1 MATSLNLI
9 TKANE
14 IQSKLPCP
22 EYMLGKGLL
31 QPANNTNSGPR
42 KIMQGIQKEQ
52 AIQLCH
58 AETPILMTGYENRF
72 GEMSSNFVEADSSY
86 MVCTK
91 VYMNPMHYWLIVRD
105 LDRDFI
111 HCFERVSYDY
121 ITEIYGYNMDT
132 SLFDSLSPGSMI
144 PKGSVI
150 YKPASFDPA
159 LNKCD
164 GLNITTAYMA
174 VGLATEDPIIISE
187 SAAKKFASPMFSKV
201 HLIINDNDIPLNLYG
216 DYNYYK
222 SFPDIG
228 EEVKDK
234 LLCAVRRE
242 RKDDEALYCQ
252 SVQHLKE
259 LMPSDATYITEGTVV
274 DINVHC
280 NKPENLDIIYNTQIA
295 YYYKK
300 KLEFCSEFISAV
312 DKELA
317 ENPKLKM
324 TYDLSK
330 MYDTAKKILDGNLYI
345 IDKVFN
351 NIVVDIVVKK
361 NAPLEVGDKITDRY
375 GGKGVISKI
384 FPDDA
389 MPAYYRN
396 GELKHVEA
404 IYNSSTMVNRENPG
418 QSFETELIFVG
429 EKIVERIASILQTAH
444 KSEFYDDL
452 EKAVKESEALIYK
465 YYSILS
471 PKQAEDYLSMINSLP
486 KDERMQYLDCVVDSG
501 DIYIVIPPISG
512 ELGLDK
518 LEELYKA
525 FPWVEADYLIVPQRD
540 SNGNCR
546 KIHSRRPI
554 ITGKKYIYRLK
565 QVSEEKFS
573 AVSLSSTNLRG
584 ENTKTKANKQHRVAF
599 PNTPVR
605 IGNMETGNLLE
616 AKGSP
621 GVLTLTMML
630 LSNSPV
636 YRRDAAQLMLGDPFN
651 PTVKFE
657 KNAVRAVNRSAEI
670 VKVYLKQIGLAL
682 DTRIAP
688 NKKISPIL
696 VTPIEIMPH
705 LKEESKLIEP
715 FTKLPFYLDYKTMR
729 NLGEEYLKNGKY
741 AQKDILNI
749 VNERGDYISP
759 ALENAIDRVVELSKK
774 CDSLN
779 DLVDLLK
786 HEPDKEPKKKW
797 VVYSMPIE
805 IMPGGLPCQDKS
817 TKF

>member
-1 MATSLNLI
+1 MATSLDLI

-14 IQSKLPCP
+14 IQAKLPYP

-52 AIQLCH
+52 AIQVCH

-72 GEMSSNFVEADSSY
+72 GEMSSNFITADSSY
-86 MVCTK
+86 MVVAK
-91 VYMNPMHYWLIVRD
+91 VYINPIHYWVIVQD
-105 LDRDFI
+105 LDRDHL
-111 HCFERVSYDY
+111 HCFERISYDY
-121 ITEIYGYNMDT
+121 ITENYGYNMDT
-132 SLFDSLSPGSMI
+132 RLFDSLAPGGMI
-144 PKGSVI
+144 PKGTVI
-150 YKPASFDPA
+150 YKPTSFDEA

-164 GLNITTAYMA
+164 GVNVTTAYMA
-174 VGLATEDPIIISE
+174 LGLTTEDPIVISE
-187 SAAKKFASPMFSKV
+187 STAKKFTSPLFSKV
-201 HLIINDNDIPLNLYG
+201 RLIINDNDIPLNLYG
-216 DYNYYK
+216 DYNCYK

-228 EEVKDK
+228 EEIKDK

-274 DINVHC
+274 DIDVYC
-280 NKPENLDIIYNTQIA
+280 NKSENLDIIYNTQIA
-295 YYYKK
+295 YYYKR
-300 KLEFCSEFISAV
+300 KLQFCTDFINAV

-317 ENPKLKM
+317 ARPKLQM
-324 TYDLSK
+324 TYDLAK
-330 MYDTAKKILDGNLYI
+330 MYDTAKRILNGDLYI

-351 NIVVDIVVKK
+351 NIVVDIMVKRE
-361 NAPLEVGDKITDRY
+361 APLSVGDKITDRY
-375 GGKGVISKI
+375 GGKGIISEI
-384 FPDDA
+384 FPDDM

-429 EKIVERIASILQTAH
+429 EKIVERINQILQRAH
-444 KSEFYDDL
+444 KNGMIDRL
-452 EKAVKESEALIYK
+452 EEAVKECEALVYK

-471 PKQAEDYLSMINSLP
+471 PEQAEGYLELVKTLP
-486 KDERMQYLDCVVDSG
+486 KDERMAFLDDVTKTG
-501 DIYIVIPPISG
+501 NIYVVIPPISG
-512 ELGLDK
+512 GLGLDK

-525 FPWVEADYLIVPQRD
+525 FPWIEADYVLVPQRD
-540 SNGNCR
+540 SSGNYR
-546 KIHSRRPI
+546 KIPSRRPI

-599 PNTPVR
+599 SNTPVR
-605 IGNMETGNLLE
+605 MGNMEISNLLE
-616 AKGSP
+616 AKGIP
-621 GVLTLTMML
+621 FVLALTMML
-630 LSNSPV
+630 LSSSPV

-651 PTVKFE
+651 PTIKFE
-657 KNAVRAVNRSAEI
+657 NNAVRAVNRQAEI
-670 VKVYLKQIGLAL
+670 VKVYLKQIGLVL
-682 DTRIAP
+682 DTRVVSSKKIAP
-688 NKKISPIL
+688 ITFN
-696 VTPIEIMPH
+696 PIEFMPH
-705 LKEESKLIEP
+705 LKEESNLIEP
-715 FTKLPFYLDYKTMR
+715 FTKLPFYLNYD
-729 NLGEEYLKNGKY
+729 NLTEMAKEYLKSGKY

-749 VNERGDYISP
+749 INERGDVISP
-759 ALENAIDRVVELSKK
+759 ALQNAMDRVIDLGKQ

-779 DLVDLLK
+779 DLKELMK
-786 HEPDKEPKKKW
+786 HEPDKPKKKIW
-797 VVYSMPIE
+797 AMYAIPIE
-805 IMPGGLPCQDKS
+805 FLPGGEPCGKS
-817 TKF
+817 KK